1 MLEGTEIA
9 ASKIYH
15 NHSWKVY
22 KRILQLPG
30 RPEPRAILAHRLVGN
45 CNAVVQ
51 CFGIQ
56 SQQGCS
62 EGRRWQKWSTRESQL
77 ILSK

>member
-45 CNAVVQ
+45 CNAVFWDPIITEVL
-51 CFGIQ
+51 
-56 SQQGCS
+56 
-62 EGRRWQKWSTRESQL
+62 ERQKVA
-77 ILSK
+77 KMVKM

>member
-30 RPEPRAILAHRLVGN
+30 RAEPRAILAHRLVGTW
-45 CNAVVQ
+45 NAVMQ

-56 SQQGCS
+56 S
-62 EGRRWQKWSTRESQL
+62 
-77 ILSK
+77 

>member
-1 MLEGTEIA
+1 MLEGTETA

-30 RPEPRAILAHRLVGN
+30 RREPRAFLAHELEKN
-45 CNAVVQ
+45 CNAVILFWEPIIVEV
-51 CFGIQ
+51 FG
-56 SQQGCS
+56 
-62 EGRRWQKWSTRESQL
+62 RQKAAK
-77 ILSK
+77 IIGM